1 MDKNIPN
8 DVDLEKRVL
17 AAMMMKDGKVV
28 PTVTEILTADDFFR
42 PQHRI
47 IFKAILDVYNQGNP
61 FDASHVLQELE
72 RTNALKTIDD
82 KKYFIRLPSFE
93 VTTAYAQ
100 GHAELIKELSTKRQV
115 IELCDAMKEKAAR
128 IDVTVDQIMAGVEEF
143 LVKSTDERERSTFDS
158 AVNLSVAVYE
168 RANELS
174 KTTGLT
180 GVTTGLWDL
189 NKVTNG
195 LQKGELIL
203 LAARPSMGKTALALN
218 IAQRAAR
225 AKKTVAM
232 FSLEMSKTQIGIR
245 LLSAESGV
253 EASKISTGKGFTE
266 NEQDRLLSAI
276 EELEQSM
283 LYVDDTSGLSIAA
296 MRMKLRRFKQVHGLD
311 LIVVDY
317 LQLMRGNGE
326 NRVQEISGIS
336 RGLKSLAKEFNVPV
350 LALSQL
356 SRQVEMRAEKK
367 PQLSDLR
374 DSGSL
379 EQDADV
385 VMFLYR
391 EEYYNR
397 DEDDVDENEAE
408 LIIAKNRN
416 GATAAITLF
425 FRKEIMLFSD
435 FIRELPPS
443 VETA

>member
-1 MDKNIPN
+1 MDTNFPN

-17 AAMMMKDGKVV
+17 SAMMMKDGKAV
-28 PTVTEILTADDFFR
+28 PAVAEILSAEDFFR
-42 PQHRI
+42 PEHRI
-47 IFKAILDVYNQGNP
+47 IFKAILDVYNQGKP
-61 FDASHVLQELE
+61 FNAVHVFQELE
-72 RTNALKTIDD
+72 RTGKLDRS
-82 KKYFIRLPSFE
+82 YFLVLQTCE
-93 VTTAYAQ
+93 VTTAYARSY
-100 GHAELIKELSTKRQV
+100 AETLKEYSTKRRV
-115 IELCDAMKEKAAR
+115 IELCDAMREKAGR
-128 IDVTVDQIMAGVEEF
+128 IDITVDQLMTDVEKF
-143 LVKSTDERERSTFDS
+143 LVKTTDEQDRTSFEAAGTL
-158 AVNLSVAVYE
+158 AVAAYE
-168 RANELS
+168 RADKLS

-218 IAQRAAR
+218 IAYHAAR
-225 AKKTVAM
+225 AKKNVAV

-245 LLSAESGV
+245 LLSAASGV
-253 EASKISTGKGFTE
+253 EATKISTGKGFTDREKEYLVDALEDIE
-266 NEQDRLLSAI
+266 NSQ
-276 EELEQSM
+276 
-283 LYVDDTSGLSIAA
+283 LYVDDASGLNVAA
-296 MRMKLRRFKQVHGLD
+296 MRMKLRRFKQEHGLD

-317 LQLMRGNGE
+317 LQLMQGNGE

-336 RGLKSLAKEFNVPV
+336 RGLKSLAKEFDAPV

-356 SRQVEMRAEKK
+356 SRQVEMRAEKR

-379 EQDADV
+379 EQDADI

-397 DEDDVDENEAE
+397 DEEENANTAE

-416 GATAAITLF
+416 GATGAVKLF
-425 FRKEIMLFSD
+425 FDKETMLFSD
-435 FIRELPPS
+435 LLRDAPPTS
-443 VETA
+443 ETA

>member
-1 MDKNIPN
+1 MDNNFPH

-17 AAMMMKDGKVV
+17 SAMMMKDGKAIPAVA
-28 PTVTEILTADDFFR
+28 EILTADDFYR
-42 PQHRI
+42 PEHRA

-61 FDASHVLQELE
+61 FDATHVLQELE
-72 RTNALKTIDD
+72 RTGNFKSLDD
-82 KKYFIRLPSFE
+82 KRYFLSLTAMEF
-93 VTTAYAQ
+93 TTVYAA
-100 GHAELIKELSTKRQV
+100 GHAKIIKELSTKRRV
-115 IELCDAMKEKAAR
+115 IELCEVTKEKAGR
-128 IDVTVDQIMAGVEEF
+128 IDVTVDQIMTDVEEF
-143 LVKSTDERERSTFDS
+143 LVKSTDEHKRSSFDS
-158 AVNLSVAVYE
+158 VCELAVAALE
-168 RANELS
+168 RANNLS
-174 KTTGLT
+174 KTEGLT

-232 FSLEMSKTQIGIR
+232 FSLEMSKAQIGIR

-253 EASKISTGKGFTE
+253 DASKISTGKGFTE
-266 NEQDRLLSAI
+266 NEQDRLLTAI
-276 EELEQSM
+276 EELEQSTM
-283 LYVDDTSGLSIAA
+283 YIDDTSGLSVAA
-296 MRMKLRRFKQVHGLD
+296 MRMKLRRLKQTHGLD

-326 NRVQEISGIS
+326 NRVQEISEIS
-336 RGLKSLAKEFNVPV
+336 RGLKSLAKEFDVPV

-356 SRQVEMRAEKK
+356 SRQVEMRAEKR

-374 DSGSL
+374 ESGSL
-379 EQDADV
+379 EQDADI

-397 DEDDVDENEAE
+397 DEEDVNENQAE

-443 VETA
+443 META

>member
-245 LLSAESGV
+245 LLS
-253 EASKISTGKGFTE
+253 
-266 NEQDRLLSAI
+266 
-276 EELEQSM
+276 
-283 LYVDDTSGLSIAA
+283 
-296 MRMKLRRFKQVHGLD
+296 
-311 LIVVDY
+311 
-317 LQLMRGNGE
+317 
-326 NRVQEISGIS
+326 VQ
-336 RGLKSLAKEFNVPV
+336 N
-350 LALSQL
+350 
-356 SRQVEMRAEKK
+356 
-367 PQLSDLR
+367 
-374 DSGSL
+374 
-379 EQDADV
+379 
-385 VMFLYR
+385 
-391 EEYYNR
+391 
-397 DEDDVDENEAE
+397 
-408 LIIAKNRN
+408 
-416 GATAAITLF
+416 
-425 FRKEIMLFSD
+425 
-435 FIRELPPS
+435 
-443 VETA
+443 